1 MTLLGKIFT
10 GLIVMMSVLFLGLA
24 ISVYATHVNWRKL
37 VSNPNPAG
45 RGSSSNWRTR
55 LTSIASSRSGR
66 PI

>member
-37 VSNPNPAG
+37 VSNPNPGPGEPRAC
-45 RGSSSNWRTR
+45 SSSWKRSW
-55 LTSIASSRSGR
+55 TSIVS
-66 PI
+66 